1 MAIKKRLFTHNT
13 LEEFMY
19 PLQEESWD
27 KVLLSDDVNIS
38 FQAFMNTFMY
48 YFNTAFLIKTSYM
61 NNNNKKRIITGLI
74 YQEIECDF

>member
-1 MAIKKRLFTHNT
+1 MAVKKRLFTDNT

-38 FQAFMNTFMY
+38 FKAFMNTFMH
-48 YFNTAFLIKTSYM
+48 YFNSISY
-61 NNNNKKRIITGLI
+61 
-74 YQEIECDF
+74 